1 MDNKMILLGGQPAS
15 GKTTLGKLLAGHYKI
30 SFFDKDLICDK
41 FTNFI
46 TSRMTYKY
54 DRSTSFYYDNIRN
67 LEYDTLLNLGYEH
80 AKLGISS
87 ISISPFTTEFKS
99 DDLIEKMN
107 SKLKEYN
114 NNFELICIMI
124 NSNPQN
130 IKERLISRK
139 RDEDNDKLQNWDSY
153 IETKLSANVANCI
166 KVFIND
172 DLDTTFNDIID
183 YLDSI

>member
-15 GKTTLGKLLAGHYKI
+15 GKTTLGKLLAEHYKI

-46 TSRMTYKY
+46 TSQMTYKY